1 MTEERRQP
9 LRGLVALQE
18 EMGRRLLVERERGA
32 GDAAA
37 PAPWQPTADIC
48 EDREA
53 IIVCLELP
61 GLDQSEIDVQIE
73 EQTLIV
79 QGERRLEEQE
89 GLNYP
94 RIERSYGPFRRTFAL
109 PSNIDQTRVR
119 ASCERGLLR
128 VVLPKRQGSGA
139 RQIEVEVRR
148 S

>member
-1 MTEERRQP
+1 MIEERRQP
-9 LRGLVALQE
+9 LRELAVLQE
-18 EMGRRLLVERERGA
+18 EMGRRLLVERERGT
-32 GDAAA
+32 GVAA
-37 PAPWQPTADIC
+37 PAPWQPAADIC

-79 QGERRLEEQE
+79 QGERRLEEQD

-119 ASCERGLLR
+119 ASCERGVLR

-139 RQIEVEVRR
+139 RQIEVEVRHD
-148 S
+148 